1 MSEWTGFPKV
11 ALDAMRERDEWK
23 ARAEAAEA
31 DLARAQAEAA
41 SLRAALNALIDGP
54 PKHHKDCDGCKCSCG
69 RQLMLE
75 SDGENA
81 LSTTAGTDLMAYVEV
96 MEQYLEER
104 GVGLGPGVVRDAVE
118 KPGRSAGGRME
129 TELVCEK
136 CGESLTL
143 VRVEA
148 NRLYAGQIEYIITPC
163 EKCMDAAREEGK
175 RSAEDEEAE

>member
-1 MSEWTGFPKV
+1 
-11 ALDAMRERDEWK
+11 
-23 ARAEAAEA
+23 
-31 DLARAQAEAA
+31 
-41 SLRAALNALIDGP
+41 
-54 PKHHKDCDGCKCSCG
+54 
-69 RQLMLE
+69 
-75 SDGENA
+75 
-81 LSTTAGTDLMAYVEV
+81 
-96 MEQYLEER
+96 
-104 GVGLGPGVVRDAVE
+104 
-118 KPGRSAGGRME
+118 ME

>member
-11 ALDAMRERDEWK
+11 ALDAVRERDEWK

-41 SLRAALNALIDGP
+41 SLRAALNALINGP

-96 MEQYLEER
+96 MEQYLETER
-104 GVGLGPGVVRDAVE
+104 DVSLGAAELLLDAVE
-118 KPGRSAGGRME
+118 EARK
-129 TELVCEK
+129 K
-136 CGESLTL
+136 CG
-143 VRVEA
+143 R
-148 NRLYAGQIEYIITPC
+148 
-163 EKCMDAAREEGK
+163 
-175 RSAEDEEAE
+175 